1 MTARKFPEEG
11 KCRTCRCPCIGATT
25 DLFQDSF
32 KGLTYG
38 EILREKLSVELPNIT
53 GASCTICLRCTKL
66 LESVYAFVRQC
77 QLTNEL
83 LEQVPAEPSGFEPAT
98 KCELEEQKDTSQT
111 TCYLEMDCDEDDE
124 FNGFSND
131 DDESSDVPKQ
141 DATRSDELVVKLE
154 MVQPADA
161 VDSAN
166 EEDDQEE
173 EDLVL
178 FASEL
183 STPKRRG
190 QGGRGPA
197 WKDDHLQELLQVAK
211 RFRVADGRIDNTMVH
226 LALRDNPNLARY
238 SREAIKSKLH
248 AVKRMVK
255 QPGMPKVR
263 NRIYERDALELF
275 GGEVES

>member
-11 KCRTCRCPCIGATT
+11 KCRTCRCPCTGATT

-32 KGLTYG
+32 KGLSYG
-38 EILREKLSVELPNIT
+38 EILRATLSVELPNIT

-77 QLTNEL
+77 QLTNDL
-83 LEQVPAEPSGFEPAT
+83 LEQVPAIPAETSDFEPAT
-98 KCELEEQKDTSQT
+98 KSELEEQRDTSQT

-131 DDESSDVPKQ
+131 DESSGVPKLG
-141 DATRSDELVVKLE
+141 DELVVKLE

-166 EEDDQEE
+166 EEDDQQE

-183 STPKRRG
+183 SAPKRRG

-211 RFRVADGRIDNTMVH
+211 RFRIADGRIDNTMVY
-226 LALRDNPNLARY
+226 LALRDNANLARY

-248 AVKRMVK
+248 AVKRMIK

-263 NRIYERDALELF
+263 NRIYEQDALELF
-275 GGEVES
+275 GGEVET